1 MCVSVCVNICML
13 LLQHLWEGQRT
24 NYWCLFSSTMWILR
38 SNSGIAHWAISQ
50 AHTFFFFWLHTFYFI
65 FWYVTDFILESA
77 AQAVLKFICSRA
89 FNFWSSCLHLPSA
102 VITAVHHHT
111 QFIWC
116 WESSVHVLSAA
127 LHPSPQSAFSYILLS
142 TSWFLI
148 KMKRVRRKQSAFQK
162 MVLEKLDSHRQKMDF
177 DNLIIIQTIYFKNFK
192 WRLENWLSS

>member
-1 MCVSVCVNICML
+1 MCKCVCEHMHAFATTSVGRSKDKL
-13 LLQHLWEGQRT
+13 LMSVLFYHVDPAIKLGYCPLSHLPGT
-24 NYWCLFSSTMWILR
+24 
-38 SNSGIAHWAISQ
+38 H
-50 AHTFFFFWLHTFYFI
+50 FFFFWLHTFYFI